1 MLFLWNALL
10 GGSDAFVLC
19 LHSEGDVHV
28 EILGK
33 DAQSEPADCV
43 GDPALQEVPDCPPC
57 TDFLV
62 GSNNLGPLIS
72 NAVVTGGLV
81 HPDFNQLTWAFTEP
95 KFIPDPTSTIAHRPR
110 GPPDIVSLSEM
121 IHRVIVLRL

>member
-57 TDFLV
+57 TDLVV
-62 GSNNLGPLIS
+62 GSNDLGHLLS
-72 NAVVTGGLV
+72 NTVVTGGQV
-81 HPDFNQLTWAFTEP
+81 HPDSSQVAWVSTG
-95 KFIPDPTSTIAHRPR
+95 PDSNPGPASTSAHRPR

-121 IHRVIVLRL
+121 IHRVIVLLL